1 MNDEDAAYEEALRR
15 IQTWSPGGFLDLAIP
30 SLSAIPA
37 EIADLSA
44 LTDVRLRVFNEDE
57 NEYRYASVKSLAPL
71 AGMVNLQTLDCSWTS
86 VSDLSPLSGLLALQT
101 LDCSLTSVSDLSPLS
116 GLLALQTL
124 DCSSPSVSDLSPLSG
139 LLALQTL
146 SCSSTSVSDLS
157 PLSGLLALQT
167 LYCSHSSVSDL
178 SPLSGLLEL
187 QTLSCSST
195 SVSDLSPLEGLD
207 HLRRL
212 DISSCSLSKPEAG
225 VWNKES
231 LRQLIAY
238 RTVLL
243 DVPAEVLSRDAE
255 DDCLA
260 RLRAHWQD
268 SASGSERLHDTKL
281 MVLGNGR
288 VGKTQL
294 CRWLRKEPF
303 DESVPSTHGV
313 TVTSIPVTSNPDA
326 RLHLWDFGGQDIYHA
341 THSLF
346 LRSRALFVIAWT
358 PALEKFEDLIED
370 GRAFQNYPLPYWLDY
385 IHEFG
390 GTDAHLIIVQ
400 TQCDSRD
407 DDAVLNPDALEK
419 LQRFR
424 RQDTTVFSAKTERR
438 GKGLLEMIDD
448 ACSVMDSPLIG
459 VGRAKVKAHLES
471 LRDDDA
477 KETDPD
483 KRANR
488 TMSRE
493 AFDTLCAGIG
503 GVVDTELL
511 AEFLHDCGTVFY
523 QQGLFDDRLVID
535 QAWAL
540 EAIYAVFHRDGCL
553 PILESDHGR
562 FTRSLLGV
570 LLWDP
575 QGLSKD
581 EQSTLLGMMISCGIC
596 FVYQEADEKR
606 GIEARYI
613 APELLPVE
621 PPREATDAWNDQLAD
636 VSEAFTFSLLTP
648 TLMRSIL
655 SEIGSQANLSA
666 HYWKRGVYFYDARR
680 NSRAMIVQTW
690 TGDWSG
696 DITVRCQAGDAE
708 GLLQTL
714 VELVSTQVE
723 RLGFKPAAAPERRA
737 RQTSEDVS
745 ESVPITYGRESTA
758 PQWYVSYARSDATRN
773 GDLVDRFCKH
783 ADGQRIKIQRDEE
796 QLVSGDKISR
806 FMHDMASGERIYVFL
821 SEAYLKSIFCMT
833 ELHGIWTRWES
844 NEESFAKRVKVYMS
858 DDIPSGDTTHMLAV
872 RDHWLQKLEE
882 FDKIPESDTT
892 PRMRATIDRIKVFVD
907 ETYDVLDVIYD
918 HVQFR
923 EEKPLFDDV
932 MRED

>member
-15 IQTWSPGGFLDLAIP
+15 IQAWSSGGYLDLAIP
-30 SLSAIPA
+30 DLSAIPA

-44 LTDVRLRVFNEDE
+44 LTDVRLCVFDQDEDE
-57 NEYRYASVKSLAPL
+57 IRYASVKSLTPL
-71 AGMVNLQTLDCSWTS
+71 AGLVDLQTLDCR
-86 VSDLSPLSGLLALQT
+86 
-101 LDCSLTSVSDLSPLS
+101 
-116 GLLALQTL
+116 
-124 DCSSPSVSDLSPLSG
+124 
-139 LLALQTL
+139 
-146 SCSSTSVSDLS
+146 
-157 PLSGLLALQT
+157 
-167 LYCSHSSVSDL
+167 
-178 SPLSGLLEL
+178 
-187 QTLSCSST
+187 ST

-207 HLRRL
+207 HLREF
-212 DISSCSLSKPEAG
+212 DISSCRLSDAWATI
-225 VWNKES
+225 WNKES
-231 LRQLIAY
+231 LHTLVAY

-243 DVPAEVLSRDAE
+243 DVPTEVLSRYAGE
-255 DDCLA
+255 NCLA

-268 SASGSERLHDTKL
+268 SASGSERLHDSKL

-303 DESVPSTHGV
+303 DETVPSTHGV

-346 LRSRALFVIAWT
+346 LRSRALFLIAWT
-358 PALEKFEDLIED
+358 PALEKFEDVTED
-370 GRAFQNYPLPYWLDY
+370 GRVFQNYPLPYWLDY
-385 IHEFG
+385 INEFG
-390 GTDAHLIIVQ
+390 GADAHLIIVQ

-407 DDAVLNPDALEK
+407 DDAVLNPDAQEK

-424 RQDTTVFSAKTERR
+424 RHDNTVFSAKTGRR
-438 GKGLLEMIDD
+438 GKGLIEMIED

-459 VGRAKVKAHLES
+459 VGRARVKAHLEAF
-471 LRDDDA
+471 RDDDTREA
-477 KETDPD
+477 VPD

-493 AFDTLCAGIG
+493 AFDTLCAEIG

-562 FTRSLLGV
+562 FTRSLLGA
-570 LLWDP
+570 LLWDQ

-613 APELLPVE
+613 APELLPLE
-621 PPREATDAWNDQLAD
+621 PPREATDAWNDQLTE
-636 VSEAFTFSLLTP
+636 VSETFTFPFLTP

-655 SEIGSQANLSA
+655 STIGSQANLSA

-696 DITVRCQAGDAE
+696 DITVRCQAGDAK

-714 VELVSTQVE
+714 VELVSRQVE
-723 RLGFKPAAAPERRA
+723 RLGFKPAAAPERRV
-737 RQTSEDVS
+737 RQTPEEVS
-745 ESVPITYGRESTA
+745 ESVPIAYGRESAA
-758 PQWYVSYARSDATRN
+758 PQWYVSHARSDSILN
-773 GDLVDRFCKH
+773 GERVSRFCTH

-796 QLVSGDKISR
+796 ELVSGDKISR
-806 FMHDMASGERIYVFL
+806 FMNDMASGERIYVFL
-821 SEAYLKSIFCMT
+821 SEAYLKSDFCMT
-833 ELHGIWTRWES
+833 ELHGIWARCER
-844 NEESFAKRVKVYMS
+844 NEESFAERVRVYLS
-858 DDIPSGDTTHMLAV
+858 DDIAPRDTTHMLAV
-872 RDHWLQKLEE
+872 RDYWLQKLEE
-882 FDKIPESDTT
+882 FDKIPPSDTT
-892 PRMRATIDRIKVFVD
+892 PRMRATIDRIKDFAHQ
-907 ETYDVLDVIYD
+907 TYDVLDVIYD
-918 HVQFR
+918 RVQFR
-923 EEKPLFDDV
+923 DEKSLFDDV
-932 MRED
+932 TS